1 MNTMNR
7 VSGISKKYDSALDY
21 GITMYDELPYKR
33 NADVCNGST
42 VALYSGH
49 IIKYYLCNNEEDC
62 FLIDNHDDEI
72 GQILLDIQQQ
82 NALREISEPEPVAT
96 ESLPLEEITEE
107 QMQNLLEDNDE
118 ESKPQSLDDKLD
130 QIVNLDDIE
139 DW

>member
-82 NALREISEPEPVAT
+82 
-96 ESLPLEEITEE
+96 LP
-107 QMQNLLEDNDE
+107 QNPSRWKRLQR
-118 ESKPQSLDDKLD
+118 SKCKTCWRTMTRNPNHRVSMTNWTRL
-130 QIVNLDDIE
+130 
-139 DW
+139 